1 MYVCACVQRE
11 LTFWGA
17 DKILQDFRFIFDNL
31 SKMYYT
37 FTFSELVTYN
47 STRVQKVTNKKTMC
61 KRERKVWFFKNQIF
75 ISYSY
80 NKYLKIIK

>member
-1 MYVCACVQRE
+1 MYVHVCKGNWYFA
-11 LTFWGA
+11 GA

-31 SKMYYT
+31 SKMHYA
-37 FTFSELVTYN
+37 FTFSEFVTFN
-47 STRVQKVTNKKTMC
+47 STRVQKVTNKKQSV

-75 ISYSY
+75 ILYSY